1 MKIAISAETTI
12 DLSKELLTEFDIHTI
27 PFVVYLGEKSAPDGV
42 ITPKEIFKYV
52 KQTGVLPKTSAINEY
67 QYDKYFE
74 GLLKDYDYI
83 IHFSLSSGISSA
95 CENAKRIAALH
106 DNIHVV
112 DSKSLSSGIGLLA
125 IYAAKL
131 VRKGLSFQEIIEKVE
146 ARVPFVQASFVIDTL
161 EYLYKGGRCS
171 GLARISA
178 AVFRIKPQIIVSDGK
193 MAPGKK
199 YRGKITPCVEK
210 YCEDTLQQFNSPDLS
225 VAFVTHT
232 EATEEM
238 RAIAYKALKDR
249 GFKTIYDT
257 TAGATISSH
266 CGPATIGI
274 LYINDDLNEDL

>member
-12 DLSKELLTEFDIHTI
+12 DLSKELIEEYNIQII
-27 PFVVYLGEKSAPDGV
+27 PFTVYLGEKSAPDGV
-42 ITPKEIFKYV
+42 ITPKQIFDYV
-52 KQTGVLPKTSAINEY
+52 KKTGVLPKTSAINEY
-67 QYDKYFE
+67 QYDKYFDK
-74 GLLKDYDYI
+74 LLKEYDAV
-83 IHFSLSSGISSA
+83 IHLSLSSCISSS
-95 CENAKRIAALH
+95 CENAKRIAAIKE
-106 DNIHVV
+106 NVYFI
-112 DSKSLSSGIGLLA
+112 DSKSLSTGIALLA

-131 VRKGLSFQEIIEKVE
+131 VKKGLNVKEIIEKVE

-178 AVFRIKPQIIVSDGK
+178 AVFRIKPQILVSDGK

-210 YCEDTLQQFNSPDLS
+210 YCEDTLREFNTPDLS

-232 EATEEM
+232 EATDEM

-249 GFKTIYDT
+249 GFKQIYDT

-266 CGPATIGI
+266 CGPATLGI
-274 LYINDDLNEDL
+274 LYINDDLNEE

>member
-1 MKIAISAETTI
+1 MKIAISAESTI
-12 DLSKELLTEFDIHTI
+12 DLSKELIEEFDIKII
-27 PFVVYLGEKSAPDGV
+27 PFSVYLGEKSAPDGV
-42 ITPKEIFKYV
+42 ITPKQIFKYV
-52 KQTGVLPKTSAINEY
+52 KDTGVLPKTSAINEY

-74 GLLKDYDYI
+74 NLLKDYDAV
-83 IHFSLSSGISSA
+83 IHFSLSSGISSS

-106 DNIHVV
+106 DNIYVV
-112 DSKSLSSGIGLLA
+112 DSQSLSTGIALLA

-131 VRKGLSFQEIIEKVE
+131 ARKGLDAKEIVERVE

-161 EYLYKGGRCS
+161 DYLYKGGRCS
-171 GLARISA
+171 GLARFSA
-178 AVFRIKPQIIVSDGK
+178 AVFRIKPQIIVSHGK
-193 MAPGKK
+193 MSPGKK

-210 YCEDTLQQFNSPDLS
+210 YCEDTLREFNAPDLS

-274 LYINDDLNEDL
+274 LYINDDLNEEI